1 VSGGLDQRLAA
12 LDEAAGLAR
21 GRLDPAPV
29 DAAEAVVRRAGQRLG
44 LGVEATVVALAGP
57 TGAGK
62 STLFNA
68 LAGAELSTPG
78 VRRPTT
84 STATAA
90 IWGADGDALL
100 DWLQV
105 GRRHRVGEGPL
116 DGLVLLDLP
125 DFDSVQEAHRLEV
138 ERVIGIADLVV
149 WVVDPQ
155 KYADGAWHERY
166 LRPLASYATT
176 MEVVLNQADRLAP
189 DARPAL
195 ARDLTGLLHA
205 DGLDG
210 VPVHAV
216 SARTGLGLPEL
227 REAIARRVAART
239 AAAAR
244 LEADVRGA
252 AQALAAGC
260 ERTAR
265 GRAEVRREDRARLGA
280 ALEEAA
286 GVPTVVRAVDRAHRR
301 RGALATGWPAVRWVR
316 RLRPDPLRR
325 LRLDTGDTAGGR
337 GGDAARALP
346 QGAGDAETAPAVRP
360 SLPGPTG
367 VQRAQVSTAT
377 RTLAAAAADG
387 LGDPWPRRIRE
398 VAVAGEERAA
408 EALSAAVGG
417 TDLRRRSPA
426 WWTAVGALQ
435 RGLAIVAV
443 VGLLWLVVLAALGW
457 LQLGDAVP
465 TPDVEGLPVPTV
477 LLVAGI
483 LGGLLVAFLARLAVG
498 AGARRRAR
506 SAQRLLSERVAAV
519 GDELIVAP
527 VQDELAAREQLCA
540 AAARAAA
547 GSGGRRRLLG
557 R

>member
-1 VSGGLDQRLAA
+1 MSGGLDQRLAA
-12 LDEAAGLAR
+12 LEEAAGLAR

-105 GRRHRVGEGPL
+105 GRRHRVGEGAL

-166 LRPLASYATT
+166 LRPLASYAGT

-227 REAIARRVAART
+227 RDAIARRVAART

-252 AQALAAGC
+252 AQVLGAGC
-260 ERTAR
+260 EDGSR
-265 GRAEVRREDRARLGA
+265 GRGEVRREERARLTA

-325 LRLDTGDTAGGR
+325 LRLDTGETAP
-337 GGDAARALP
+337 GGDGGTPALGT
-346 QGAGDAETAPAVRP
+346 GAPDAETAPAVRP

-408 EALSAAVGG
+408 EALSAAVGS
-417 TDLRRRSPA
+417 TDLRQRPPA

-435 RGLAIVAV
+435 RGLAVVAV
-443 VGLLWLVVLAALGW
+443 VGLLWLLVLAALGW

-506 SAQRLLSERVAAV
+506 TAQRRLSERVAAV

-527 VQDELAAREQLCA
+527 VQEELEARGRLCA
-540 AAARAAA
+540 AAARAA
-547 GSGGRRRLLG
+547 GDGGGRRRLLG

>member
-1 VSGGLDQRLAA
+1 VSGALDQRLAA
-12 LDEAAGLAR
+12 LDQAAELAR
-21 GRLDPAPV
+21 GRLEPAAV
-29 DAAEAVVRRAGQRLG
+29 ERAEAVVRRAGQRLG
-44 LGVEATVVALAGP
+44 LGLEATVVALAGP

-68 LAGAELSTPG
+68 LAGAEISTPG

-90 IWGADGDALL
+90 IWGSDGDALL
-100 DWLQV
+100 DWLEV
-105 GRRHRVGEGPL
+105 GSRHRVGEGAL

-166 LRPLASYATT
+166 LRPLAGYAGT
-176 MEVVLNQADRLAP
+176 MEVVLNQADRLDP
-189 DARPAL
+189 GVRPTIT
-195 ARDLTGLLHA
+195 RDLSGLLHA

-252 AQALAAGC
+252 AGVLSESCAEGPGGH
-260 ERTAR
+260 T
-265 GRAEVRREDRARLGA
+265 GRVRPEHRARLVA

-325 LRLDTGDTAGGR
+325 LRLDTGTAT
-337 GGDAARALP
+337 GDAASALP
-346 QGAGDAETAPAVRP
+346 AGGAEPGTAVEPALRP

-377 RTLAAAAADG
+377 RNLAAASAEG
-387 LGDPWPRRIRE
+387 LADPWPRRVRE
-398 VAVAGEERAA
+398 VAVGGEERAA
-408 EALSAAVGG
+408 DALSAAVGA
-417 TDLRRRSPA
+417 TDLRQTSPG

-435 RGLAIVAV
+435 RGLGAVAV
-443 VGLLWLVVLAALGW
+443 VGLLWLVAVAALGW
-457 LQLGDAVP
+457 LQLSDAVP
-465 TPDVEGLPVPTV
+465 TPDWEGLPVPTL
-477 LLVAGI
+477 LLVGGI
-483 LGGLLVAFLARLAVG
+483 LAGLLVAFLARLAVG

-506 SAQRLLSERVAAV
+506 TAQRRLSERVSAV
-519 GDELIVAP
+519 ADELVVAP
-527 VQDELAAREQLCA
+527 VEAELAAREHLCA
-540 AAARAAA
+540 AAARA
-547 GSGGRRRLLG
+547 GSEARGRRRLLG